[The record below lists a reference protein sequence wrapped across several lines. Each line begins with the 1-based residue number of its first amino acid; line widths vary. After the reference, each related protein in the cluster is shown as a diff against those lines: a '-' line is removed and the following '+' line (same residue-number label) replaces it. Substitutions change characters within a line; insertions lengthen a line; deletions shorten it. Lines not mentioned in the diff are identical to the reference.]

1 MTSEFVDTFQLAG
14 IEAAAP
20 DQGLF
25 DGLAGVM

>member
-1 MTSEFVDTFQLAG
+1 MTSEFIDTFQLVG
-14 IEAAAP
+14 IEATAL